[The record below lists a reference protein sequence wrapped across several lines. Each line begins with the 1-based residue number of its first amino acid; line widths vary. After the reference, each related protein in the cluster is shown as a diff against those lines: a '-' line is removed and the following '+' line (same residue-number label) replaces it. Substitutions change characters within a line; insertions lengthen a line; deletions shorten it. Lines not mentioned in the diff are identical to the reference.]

1 MEITTEAVYI
11 KDSDINIRGNII
23 LELSTA
29 VNKLWPGEALGA
41 QKFHQVWKIYVR
53 SPRTRAALIVNGL
66 MINGVNI
73 NVHDDNPV
81 NDNNKQSE
89 RVVIK
94 DLPATLSADR
104 ILSFLRGLPHIRVKS
119 KVMYAKERIG
129 GEEMSPFINGDRLVY
144 ITPNPSPPLPK
155 ETVIGGHPCRIWH
168 RSQNNYCK
176 RCDTHGHR
184 TSDTGLC
191 MSYEHD
197 ETVIPFRADSNPLS
211 NFFKCTIN
219 FHGRAFKSSEHLYQ
233 FTKSMYL
240 GDEDL
245 AGNIYSAET
254 PREAKWI
261 AAQLDQHDRMAEW
274 SKIRVDT
281 MRKIL
286 HAKWNCSGRFRQTLM
301 STSNMT
307 IAEATSDIFWGVGVA
322 PNLALHTKPSK
333 FLGSN
338 HLGKLLMDLRRK
350 VDEQEAASIDD
361 VSFDLSLLN
370 SNSNETQSP
379 MDLLTDGM
387 DTTPCTSSSTTTDC
401 VTSNAPGRSTTCPNV
416 VDKTLDSK
424 PPSDNPNSCTIP
436 PPGEYRDSNAAIDEA
451 AIDDATI
458 DSAAIDNAV
467 IDNTAIDNA
476 DTSPID
482 TSSDILSVAEKTGT
496 QCDELAPALMTASN
510 PTAPCRIPRKPRA
523 LKPELRR
530 KISQGKLDNFVVRE
544 SSLKRKPSGDVI
556 VSPSS
561 GHVDKAT
568 RSDDG
573 DEAS

>member
-1 MEITTEAVYI
+1 
-11 KDSDINIRGNII
+11 
-23 LELSTA
+23 
-29 VNKLWPGEALGA
+29 
-41 QKFHQVWKIYVR
+41 
-53 SPRTRAALIVNGL
+53 
-66 MINGVNI
+66 
-73 NVHDDNPV
+73 
-81 NDNNKQSE
+81 
-89 RVVIK
+89 
-94 DLPATLSADR
+94 
-104 ILSFLRGLPHIRVKS
+104 
-119 KVMYAKERIG
+119 
-129 GEEMSPFINGDRLVY
+129 
-144 ITPNPSPPLPK
+144 
-155 ETVIGGHPCRIWH
+155 
-168 RSQNNYCK
+168 
-176 RCDTHGHR
+176 
-184 TSDTGLC
+184 
-191 MSYEHD
+191 
-197 ETVIPFRADSNPLS
+197 
-211 NFFKCTIN
+211 
-219 FHGRAFKSSEHLYQ
+219 
-233 FTKSMYL
+233 
-240 GDEDL
+240 
-245 AGNIYSAET
+245 
-254 PREAKWI
+254 
-261 AAQLDQHDRMAEW
+261 
-274 SKIRVDT
+274 
-281 MRKIL
+281 
-286 HAKWNCSGRFRQTLM
+286 
-301 STSNMT
+301 
-307 IAEATSDIFWGVGVA
+307 
-322 PNLALHTKPSK
+322 
-333 FLGSN
+333 
-338 HLGKLLMDLRRK
+338 MDLRRK